1 MNEFEFRIGDLV
13 SFTGSNKIG
22 IVLSSYQPDHNG
34 DIWYNVLLVE
44 NNTTGD
50 YTADWLRKV
59 S

>member
-1 MNEFEFRIGDLV
+1 MNQFLTGDLV

-22 IVLSSYQPDHNG
+22 IVLSSSQFDHNN
-34 DIWYNVLLVE
+34 DIWYTVLLVE
-44 NNTTGD
+44 SNTTGD